1 MRNTQS
7 AVGGKLARLSL
18 PCLRTLLRWGMT
30 MMTSNEDDDDSN
42 DENSIIIIVTL
53 SRVVIVT
60 LPHCAGQP
68 QDGVHNLRR
77 SQVFFGIKIHQ
88 IYITISITPAVA
100 IFMILLSRYTY
111 DITITKTATFQAK

>member
-1 MRNTQS
+1 
-7 AVGGKLARLSL
+7 
-18 PCLRTLLRWGMT
+18 

-42 DENSIIIIVTL
+42 DENSIIRIVTL
-53 SRVVIVT
+53 SRAVIVT

-77 SQVFFGIKIHQ
+77 SQVFFFGIQIHQ
-88 IYITISITPAVA
+88 IYITTSITPAVA

>member
-1 MRNTQS
+1 
-7 AVGGKLARLSL
+7 
-18 PCLRTLLRWGMT
+18 

-88 IYITISITPAVA
+88 ITISITPAVA

>member
-1 MRNTQS
+1 
-7 AVGGKLARLSL
+7 
-18 PCLRTLLRWGMT
+18 